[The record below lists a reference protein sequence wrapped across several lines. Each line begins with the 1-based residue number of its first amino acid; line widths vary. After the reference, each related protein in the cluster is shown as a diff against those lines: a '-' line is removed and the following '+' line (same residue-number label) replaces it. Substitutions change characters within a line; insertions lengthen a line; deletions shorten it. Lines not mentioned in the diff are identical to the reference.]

1 MKRFACFVIAL
12 FATIWALR
20 AQQTIVTYT
29 PDGVKTYDT
38 AEPPSEL
45 LDTTQ
50 FVVSYR
56 MLYRQRP
63 ENEHPMED
71 LLLLQIGRN
80 VTKFYSYKTWQT
92 DSLVRVTPPEQVMAN
107 LGSFHGGVQDVLFRN
122 AAAGRLTHTD
132 QIGMDHLLYTEPLP
146 DCGWELTDGERTILG
161 YACRRAACTFRGRNY
176 EAWYAPERRLS
187 FNEELTHNDGLLVN
201 SVMRREGCAY
211 DVANDII
218 RENVASFNKQLDEEG
233 ELSFGMVGIFKLSGR
248 NLVFVPR
255 RASAY
260 EFYGM
265 APFTMRPLNALQAE
279 PRRSRAA
286 ASWFAANRTY
296 LKIAA
301 SILVLLVLSGVG
313 DVIQPENGVCA
324 IGSGGNYALS
334 AARALMR
341 NTDMTAR
348 QIAEESLKIAG
359 EICIFTNDH
368 ITVEEV

>member
-107 LGSFHGGVQDVLFRN
+107 LGSFHGGVQDVLFRD

-176 EAWYAPERRLS
+176 EAWYTPEIAVSCGPWKFGGLPGLILAVRDAAGVL
-187 FNEELTHNDGLLVN
+187 ELEATGVEQRVEPICMTDRNYMQTNRKKYLELKQKVMTDPVGYLAGNSNVRMTIKSEDG
-201 SVMRREGCAY
+201 
-211 DVANDII
+211 
-218 RENVASFNKQLDEEG
+218 
-233 ELSFGMVGIFKLSGR
+233 
-248 NLVFVPR
+248 
-255 RASAY
+255 
-260 EFYGM
+260 
-265 APFTMRPLNALQAE
+265 TPLN
-279 PRRSRAA
+279 PGD
-286 ASWFAANRTY
+286 
-296 LKIAA
+296 
-301 SILVLLVLSGVG
+301 LLRGY
-313 DVIQPENGVCA
+313 NA
-324 IGSGGNYALS
+324 IEL
-334 AARALMR
+334 
-341 NTDMTAR
+341 
-348 QIAEESLKIAG
+348 E
-359 EICIFTNDH
+359 
-368 ITVEEV
+368 

>member
-1 MKRFACFVIAL
+1 MKRFACFLIAL

-122 AAAGRLTHTD
+122 AAAGRLTHID

-161 YACRRAACTFRGRNY
+161 YACRRAACTFRGRSY
-176 EAWYAPERRLS
+176 EAWYTPEIAVSCGPWKFGGLPGLILAVRDAAGVL
-187 FNEELTHNDGLLVN
+187 ELEATGVEQRVEPICMTDRNYMKTNRKKYLELKQKVMTDPVGYLAGNSNVRMTIKSEDG
-201 SVMRREGCAY
+201 
-211 DVANDII
+211 
-218 RENVASFNKQLDEEG
+218 
-233 ELSFGMVGIFKLSGR
+233 
-248 NLVFVPR
+248 
-255 RASAY
+255 
-260 EFYGM
+260 
-265 APFTMRPLNALQAE
+265 TPLN
-279 PRRSRAA
+279 PGD
-286 ASWFAANRTY
+286 
-296 LKIAA
+296 
-301 SILVLLVLSGVG
+301 LLRGY
-313 DVIQPENGVCA
+313 NA
-324 IGSGGNYALS
+324 IEL
-334 AARALMR
+334 
-341 NTDMTAR
+341 
-348 QIAEESLKIAG
+348 E
-359 EICIFTNDH
+359 
-368 ITVEEV
+368 

>member
-107 LGSFHGGVQDVLFRN
+107 LGSFHGGVQDVLFRD

-176 EAWYAPERRLS
+176 EAWYTPEIAVSCGPWKFGGLPGLILAVRDAAGVL
-187 FNEELTHNDGLLVN
+187 ELEATGVEQRVEPICMTDRNYMKTNRKKYLELKQKVMTNPVGYLAGNSNVRMTIKSEDG
-201 SVMRREGCAY
+201 
-211 DVANDII
+211 
-218 RENVASFNKQLDEEG
+218 
-233 ELSFGMVGIFKLSGR
+233 
-248 NLVFVPR
+248 
-255 RASAY
+255 
-260 EFYGM
+260 
-265 APFTMRPLNALQAE
+265 TPLN
-279 PRRSRAA
+279 PGD
-286 ASWFAANRTY
+286 
-296 LKIAA
+296 
-301 SILVLLVLSGVG
+301 LLRGY
-313 DVIQPENGVCA
+313 NA
-324 IGSGGNYALS
+324 IEL
-334 AARALMR
+334 
-341 NTDMTAR
+341 
-348 QIAEESLKIAG
+348 E
-359 EICIFTNDH
+359 
-368 ITVEEV
+368 

>member
-161 YACRRAACTFRGRNY
+161 YACRRAACTFRGRSY
-176 EAWYAPERRLS
+176 EAWYTPEIAVSCGPWKFGGLPGLILAVRDAAGVL
-187 FNEELTHNDGLLVN
+187 ELEATGVEQRVEPICMTDRNYMKTNRKKYLELKQKVMTDPVGYLAGNSNVRMTIKSEDG
-201 SVMRREGCAY
+201 
-211 DVANDII
+211 
-218 RENVASFNKQLDEEG
+218 
-233 ELSFGMVGIFKLSGR
+233 
-248 NLVFVPR
+248 
-255 RASAY
+255 
-260 EFYGM
+260 
-265 APFTMRPLNALQAE
+265 TPLN
-279 PRRSRAA
+279 PGD
-286 ASWFAANRTY
+286 
-296 LKIAA
+296 
-301 SILVLLVLSGVG
+301 LLRGY
-313 DVIQPENGVCA
+313 NA
-324 IGSGGNYALS
+324 IEL
-334 AARALMR
+334 
-341 NTDMTAR
+341 
-348 QIAEESLKIAG
+348 E
-359 EICIFTNDH
+359 
-368 ITVEEV
+368 

>member
-176 EAWYAPERRLS
+176 EAWYTPEIAVSCGPWKFGGLPGLILAVRDAAGVL
-187 FNEELTHNDGLLVN
+187 ELEATGVEQRVEPICMTDRNYMKTNRKKYLELKQKVMTDPVGYLAGNSNVRMTIKSEDG
-201 SVMRREGCAY
+201 
-211 DVANDII
+211 
-218 RENVASFNKQLDEEG
+218 
-233 ELSFGMVGIFKLSGR
+233 
-248 NLVFVPR
+248 
-255 RASAY
+255 
-260 EFYGM
+260 
-265 APFTMRPLNALQAE
+265 TPLN
-279 PRRSRAA
+279 PGD
-286 ASWFAANRTY
+286 
-296 LKIAA
+296 
-301 SILVLLVLSGVG
+301 LLRGY
-313 DVIQPENGVCA
+313 NA
-324 IGSGGNYALS
+324 IEL
-334 AARALMR
+334 
-341 NTDMTAR
+341 
-348 QIAEESLKIAG
+348 E
-359 EICIFTNDH
+359 
-368 ITVEEV
+368 

>member
-161 YACRRAACTFRGRNY
+161 YACRRAACTFRGRSY
-176 EAWYAPERRLS
+176 EAWYTPEIAVSCGPWKFGGLPGLILAVRDAAGVL
-187 FNEELTHNDGLLVN
+187 ELEATGVEQRVEPICMTDRNYMKTNRKKYLELKQKVMTDPVGYLAGNSNVRMTIKSEDG
-201 SVMRREGCAY
+201 M
-211 DVANDII
+211 
-218 RENVASFNKQLDEEG
+218 
-233 ELSFGMVGIFKLSGR
+233 
-248 NLVFVPR
+248 
-255 RASAY
+255 
-260 EFYGM
+260 
-265 APFTMRPLNALQAE
+265 PLN
-279 PRRSRAA
+279 PGD
-286 ASWFAANRTY
+286 
-296 LKIAA
+296 
-301 SILVLLVLSGVG
+301 LLRGY
-313 DVIQPENGVCA
+313 NA
-324 IGSGGNYALS
+324 IEL
-334 AARALMR
+334 
-341 NTDMTAR
+341 
-348 QIAEESLKIAG
+348 E
-359 EICIFTNDH
+359 
-368 ITVEEV
+368 

>member
-107 LGSFHGGVQDVLFRN
+107 LGSFHGGVQDVLFRD

-161 YACRRAACTFRGRNY
+161 YACRRAACTFRGRSY
-176 EAWYAPERRLS
+176 EAWYTPEIAVSCGPWKFGGLPGLILAVRDAAGVL
-187 FNEELTHNDGLLVN
+187 ELEATGVEQRVEPICMTDRNYMKTNRKKYLELKQKVMTDPVGYLAGNSNVRMTIKSEDG
-201 SVMRREGCAY
+201 
-211 DVANDII
+211 
-218 RENVASFNKQLDEEG
+218 
-233 ELSFGMVGIFKLSGR
+233 
-248 NLVFVPR
+248 
-255 RASAY
+255 
-260 EFYGM
+260 
-265 APFTMRPLNALQAE
+265 TPLN
-279 PRRSRAA
+279 PGD
-286 ASWFAANRTY
+286 
-296 LKIAA
+296 
-301 SILVLLVLSGVG
+301 LLRGY
-313 DVIQPENGVCA
+313 NA
-324 IGSGGNYALS
+324 IEL
-334 AARALMR
+334 
-341 NTDMTAR
+341 
-348 QIAEESLKIAG
+348 E
-359 EICIFTNDH
+359 
-368 ITVEEV
+368 

>member
-45 LDTTQ
+45 LDTAQ

-80 VTKFYSYKTWQT
+80 VTKFYSYKTWQS

-107 LGSFHGGVQDVLFRN
+107 LGSFHGGVQNVLFRN

-176 EAWYAPERRLS
+176 EAWYTPEIAVSCGPWKFGGLPGLILAVRDAAGVL
-187 FNEELTHNDGLLVN
+187 ELEATGVEQRVEPICMTDRNYMKTNRKKYLELKQKVMTDPVGYLAGNSNVRMTIKSEDG
-201 SVMRREGCAY
+201 
-211 DVANDII
+211 
-218 RENVASFNKQLDEEG
+218 
-233 ELSFGMVGIFKLSGR
+233 
-248 NLVFVPR
+248 
-255 RASAY
+255 
-260 EFYGM
+260 
-265 APFTMRPLNALQAE
+265 TPLN
-279 PRRSRAA
+279 PGD
-286 ASWFAANRTY
+286 
-296 LKIAA
+296 
-301 SILVLLVLSGVG
+301 LLRGY
-313 DVIQPENGVCA
+313 NA
-324 IGSGGNYALS
+324 IEL
-334 AARALMR
+334 
-341 NTDMTAR
+341 
-348 QIAEESLKIAG
+348 E
-359 EICIFTNDH
+359 
-368 ITVEEV
+368 